1 VPDLADAISKYN
13 CSEKG
18 KMCYYFGLF
27 GNTKNEGG
35 RKTIV
40 MTRRNVIII
49 GSAGRDFH
57 NFNVFFRNNKLYNVV
72 GFTGS
77 QQIPGISGKRYP
89 PELSGELY
97 PEGIPVYAE
106 EELPRLIKEL
116 NVDDCVFAYS
126 DVSYQ
131 HVMHIGAIVNA
142 AGASYMMLGPKD
154 SMLKSKRPVIAV
166 CAVRTGSGKSQT
178 SRRIIELLKK
188 KGLKVIAIRHPMPYG
203 ELTKQRVQRLAQ
215 LGDLKKHNCTI
226 EEIEE
231 YEPHLA
237 RGTTV
242 YAGADYLAILKAAE
256 ADPEGCDVIVWDGGN
271 NDFPFFQPDL
281 MVTVADPHRAG
292 HEVSYYAGEI
302 NLRMAD
308 VVVVNKIDSA
318 APENVRKVRE
328 SVATVNPNATV
339 VDAASVIRIDNP
351 NLIKGKRVLVIED
364 GPTLT
369 HGGMAY
375 GAGTIAA
382 RQGGAAEI
390 VDPRPYAVE
399 SIAETFRKYP
409 TTGPVL
415 PAIGYSPHQLR
426 HLETTINRVDC
437 DAVMVATPI
446 DLSRIIDIRKPNT
459 RVSYEL
465 QEIGTP
471 NLEDI
476 LAEFARA
483 HNLPQSRKNDRS
495 QSATRTCHSTSPRK
509 KRQ

>member
-1 VPDLADAISKYN
+1 
-13 CSEKG
+13 
-18 KMCYYFGLF
+18 MCYYFGLF
-27 GNTKNEGG
+27 RNTKNGSW

-40 MTRRNVIII
+40 MARRNVIII

-57 NFNVFFRNNKLYNVV
+57 NFNIFFRNNKRYNVV

-89 PELSGELY
+89 SELSGDLY
-97 PEGIPVYAE
+97 PEGIPIYAE
-106 EELPRLIKEL
+106 EELPRLIREL

-142 AGASYMMLGPKD
+142 AGATYTMLGPRD
-154 SMLKSKRPVIAV
+154 TMLRSSKPIVAV

-178 SRRIIELLKK
+178 SRRVIELLKK
-188 KGLKVIAIRHPMPYG
+188 KGLKAIAIRHPMPYG
-203 ELTKQRVQRLAQ
+203 ELSKQRVQRLAQ
-215 LGDLKKHNCTI
+215 LDDLKKHNCTI

-256 ADPEGCDVIVWDGGN
+256 ADPEGCDIIVWDGGN
-271 NDFPFFQPDL
+271 NDFPFFLPDL
-281 MVTVADPHRAG
+281 MITVADPHRAG
-292 HEVSYYAGEI
+292 HELSYYPGEI
-302 NLRMAD
+302 NLRTAD
-308 VVVVNKIDSA
+308 VVIINKIDSA
-318 APENVRKVRE
+318 SPENVGKVRD
-328 SVATVNPNATV
+328 SITTVNPNATV
-339 VDAASVIRIDNP
+339 VDAASVIHIDNP

-390 VDPRPYAVE
+390 VDPKPYAVE
-399 SIAETFRKYP
+399 SIAEAFSHYP
-409 TTGPVL
+409 SIGPIL
-415 PAIGYSPHQLR
+415 PAIGYSTHQLQ

-446 DLSRIIDIRKPNT
+446 NLSRIIDIRKPHT

-465 QEIGTP
+465 QEVGRP

-476 LAEFARA
+476 LSEFARA
-483 HNLPQSRKNDRS
+483 HNLPQSSKDAANQGATYTRH
-495 QSATRTCHSTSPRK
+495 SASLRK
-509 KRQ
+509 KTQ

>member
-1 VPDLADAISKYN
+1 
-13 CSEKG
+13 
-18 KMCYYFGLF
+18 
-27 GNTKNEGG
+27 
-35 RKTIV
+35 
-40 MTRRNVIII
+40 MTRRNVIVI

-57 NFNVFFRNNKLYNVV
+57 NFNMFFRNNKRYNVV

-77 QQIPGISGKRYP
+77 QQIPGISGKKYP
-89 PELSGELY
+89 PELSGALY
-97 PEGIPVYAE
+97 PEGIPIYAE

-116 NVDDCVFAYS
+116 NVDDCVFAYT

-142 AGASYMMLGPKD
+142 AGATYTMLGPKD
-154 SMLKSKRPVIAV
+154 TMLKSSRPIIAV

-178 SRRIIELLKK
+178 SRKIIELLKK
-188 KGLKVIAIRHPMPYG
+188 KGLRAVVVRHPMPYG
-203 ELTKQRVQRLAQ
+203 ELARQRMQRLAQ

-231 YEPHLA
+231 YEPHLVQ
-237 RGTTV
+237 GTIV
-242 YAGADYLAILKAAE
+242 YAGADYLAILKAAQR
-256 ADPEGCDVIVWDGGN
+256 DPEGCDVIVWDGGN

-281 MVTVADPHRAG
+281 MIVVADPHRPG

-308 VVVVNKIDSA
+308 VVVINKVDSA

-328 SVATVNPNATV
+328 NVVAANPDATLV
-339 VDAASVIRIDNP
+339 EAASVIRIDNP
-351 NLIKGKRVLVIED
+351 KLIKGKKVLVIED

-382 RQGGAAEI
+382 RQGGAAEL

-399 SIAETFRKYP
+399 SIAEAFRKYP
-409 TTGPVL
+409 GIGPVL
-415 PAIGYSPHQLR
+415 PAIGYSTRQLQ
-426 HLETTINRVDC
+426 HLETTIDRVDC

-446 DLSRIIDIRKPNT
+446 DLGRIINIRKPHT

-465 QEIGTP
+465 QEVGTP

-476 LAEFARA
+476 LTDFARA
-483 HNLPQSRKNDRS
+483 HNLPRSCKKNGS
-495 QSATRTCHSTSPRK
+495 
-509 KRQ
+509 

>member
-1 VPDLADAISKYN
+1 
-13 CSEKG
+13 
-18 KMCYYFGLF
+18 M
-27 GNTKNEGG
+27 TK
-35 RKTIV
+35 
-40 MTRRNVIII
+40 RNVIIM

-57 NFNVFFRNNKLYNVV
+57 NFNVFFRDNKRYNVV

-77 QQIPGISGKRYP
+77 QQIPGISGKKYP

-97 PEGIPVYAE
+97 PEGIPIYAE
-106 EELPRLIKEL
+106 EELPRLIREL

-142 AGASYMMLGPKD
+142 AGATYMMLGPKD
-154 SMLKSKRPVIAV
+154 TMLRSSKPVIAV

-178 SRRIIELLKK
+178 SRKVIELLKNR
-188 KGLKVIAIRHPMPYG
+188 GLRAIAVRHPMPYG
-203 ELTKQRVQRLAQ
+203 ELSKQRVQRLAQ
-215 LGDLKKHNCTI
+215 LSDLKKHNCTI

-231 YEPHLA
+231 YELHLV
-237 RGTTV
+237 RGTVV

-256 ADPEGCDVIVWDGGN
+256 KDPAGCDAIVWDGGN

-281 MVTVADPHRAG
+281 MITVADPHRVG

-308 VVVVNKIDSA
+308 VVVINKIDSA

-328 SVATVNPNATV
+328 TIATVNPTATLV
-339 VDAASVIRIDNP
+339 NAASVIQIDNR

-399 SIAETFRKYP
+399 SIAEAFKNYSSI
-409 TTGPVL
+409 GPIL
-415 PAIGYSPHQLR
+415 PAIGYSARQLQ

-437 DAVMVATPI
+437 DAVVVATPI
-446 DLSRIIDIRKPNT
+446 DLSRIINIKKPYT

-465 QEIGTP
+465 QEVGTP
-471 NLEDI
+471 DLDDI
-476 LAEFARA
+476 LSDFVRV
-483 HNLPQSRKNDRS
+483 HDLPPVSGYNRRQNT
-495 QSATRTCHSTSPRK
+495 TRTHRRAQRGA

>member
-1 VPDLADAISKYN
+1 MV
-13 CSEKG
+13 
-18 KMCYYFGLF
+18 
-27 GNTKNEGG
+27 
-35 RKTIV
+35 
-40 MTRRNVIII
+40 RRNVIII

-57 NFNVFFRNNKLYNVV
+57 NFNVFFRTNKRYNVV

-77 QQIPGISGKRYP
+77 QQIPDISGKRYP
-89 PELSGELY
+89 TELSGELY
-97 PEGIPVYAE
+97 PEGIPIYAE

-142 AGASYMMLGPKD
+142 AGATYMMLGPKD
-154 SMLKSKRPVIAV
+154 TMLKGSSPVIAV
-166 CAVRTGSGKSQT
+166 CAVRTGAGKSQT

-188 KGLKVIAIRHPMPYG
+188 KGLRVIAVRHPMPYG
-203 ELTKQRVQRLAQ
+203 ELMKQRVQRLAE
-215 LGDLKKHNCTI
+215 LDDLKKHNCTI

-231 YEPHLA
+231 YEPHLV
-237 RGTTV
+237 RGTIV
-242 YAGADYLAILKAAE
+242 YAGADYGAILKAAE
-256 ADPEGCDVIVWDGGN
+256 GDPEGCDVIVWDGGN

-292 HEVSYYAGEI
+292 HEVSYYPGEI

-308 VVVVNKIDSA
+308 VVVINKIDSA
-318 APENVRKVRE
+318 APENVQKVRE
-328 SVATVNPNATV
+328 SIAMANPNATMV
-339 VDAASVIRIDNP
+339 NAASVIQIENP
-351 NLIKGKRVLVIED
+351 KLVKGRRVLVIED

-382 RQGGAAEI
+382 RQGGASEL

-399 SIAETFRKYP
+399 SIAQAFKKYP
-409 TTGPVL
+409 TIGPIL
-415 PAIGYSPHQLR
+415 PAIGYSTRQLQ

-437 DAVMVATPI
+437 DTVMVATPI
-446 DLSRIIDIRKPNT
+446 DLSRIIDIRKPHT

-465 QEIGTP
+465 QEVGTP

-476 LAEFARA
+476 LSEFARA
-483 HNLPQSRKNDRS
+483 HDLVQGSENDGS
-495 QSATRTCHSTSPRK
+495 QSATYTSRSERPGK

>member
-1 VPDLADAISKYN
+1 MAK
-13 CSEKG
+13 
-18 KMCYYFGLF
+18 
-27 GNTKNEGG
+27 
-35 RKTIV
+35 
-40 MTRRNVIII
+40 RNVIII

-57 NFNVFFRNNKLYNVV
+57 NFNVFFKNNERYNVV

-97 PEGIPVYAE
+97 PDGIPICAE
-106 EELPRLIKEL
+106 EELPRLIEEL
-116 NVDDCVFAYS
+116 NIDDCVFAYS

-142 AGASYMMLGPKD
+142 AGASYIMLGPKD
-154 SMLKSKRPVIAV
+154 TLLKSSRPVVAV
-166 CAVRTGSGKSQT
+166 CAVRTGAGKSQT
-178 SRRIIELLKK
+178 SRRIVELLKK

-203 ELTKQRVQRLAQ
+203 ELTKQKVQRLRE
-215 LGDLKKHNCTI
+215 LDDLKKHNCTI

-237 RGTTV
+237 RGTIV

-281 MVTVADPHRAG
+281 MITVADPHRAG
-292 HEVSYYAGEI
+292 HEVAYYPGEI

-318 APENVRKVRE
+318 ATENVRKVRE
-328 SVATVNPNATV
+328 SITAVNPGATV
-339 VDAASVIRIDNP
+339 VNAASVIQIENP
-351 NLIKGKRVLVIED
+351 KLVKGKRVLVIED

-390 VDPRPYAVE
+390 VDPRPYAVK
-399 SIAETFRKYP
+399 SIAEAFKKYP
-409 TTGPVL
+409 SVGPIL
-415 PAIGYSPHQLR
+415 PAIGYSTRQLQ
-426 HLETTINRVDC
+426 HLETTINEVDC
-437 DAVMVATPI
+437 DAVLVATPI
-446 DLSRIIDIRKPNT
+446 NLGRIIDIKKPHT

-465 QEIGTP
+465 QELGTP
-471 NLEDI
+471 NLDEVLSD
-476 LAEFARA
+476 FVHA
-483 HNLPQSRKNDRS
+483 HNLLRSGKSNRNRTASR
-495 QSATRTCHSTSPRK
+495 TRQGTSPRK
-509 KRQ
+509 KSQ

>member
-1 VPDLADAISKYN
+1 MA
-13 CSEKG
+13 
-18 KMCYYFGLF
+18 
-27 GNTKNEGG
+27 
-35 RKTIV
+35 
-40 MTRRNVIII
+40 RRNVIIM

-57 NFNVFFRNNKLYNVV
+57 NFNVFFRNNKRYNVV

-77 QQIPGISGKRYP
+77 QQIPGISGKMYP

-97 PEGIPVYAE
+97 PEGIPIYAE

-116 NVDDCVFAYS
+116 HVDDCVFAYS
-126 DVSYQ
+126 DVPYQ

-142 AGASYMMLGPKD
+142 AGATYMMLGPKD
-154 SMLKSKRPVIAV
+154 TMLRSRRPVIAV
-166 CAVRTGSGKSQT
+166 CAVRTGAGKSQT
-178 SRRIIELLKK
+178 SRRVAEILKK
-188 KGLKVIAIRHPMPYG
+188 KDLRVIVVRHPMPYG
-203 ELTKQRVQRLAQ
+203 ELSKQRVQRLAE
-215 LGDLKKHNCTI
+215 LSDLEKHNCTI

-231 YEPHLA
+231 YEPHLV
-237 RGTTV
+237 RRTIV
-242 YAGADYLAILKAAE
+242 YAGADYMAILKAAE
-256 ADPEGCDVIVWDGGN
+256 GDPEGCDVIVWDGGN

-281 MVTVADPHRAG
+281 MIVVADPHRAG
-292 HEVSYYAGEI
+292 HEVSYYPGEV

-308 VVVVNKIDSA
+308 VAVINKVDSA

-328 SVATVNPNATV
+328 SIATVNPDATLIE
-339 VDAASVIRIDNP
+339 AASVIHIDNP
-351 NLIKGKRVLVIED
+351 SLIRGKRVLVIED
-364 GPTLT
+364 GPTVT

-382 RQGGAAEI
+382 QRGGAAEI

-399 SIAETFRKYP
+399 SIAEAFKKYP
-409 TTGPVL
+409 DIGPIL
-415 PAIGYSPHQLR
+415 PAIGYSTRQLQ

-465 QEIGTP
+465 QEVGTP

-476 LAEFARA
+476 LSDFARA
-483 HNLPQSRKNDRS
+483 HSLSRS
-495 QSATRTCHSTSPRK
+495 CK
-509 KRQ
+509 K

>member
-1 VPDLADAISKYN
+1 
-13 CSEKG
+13 
-18 KMCYYFGLF
+18 
-27 GNTKNEGG
+27 
-35 RKTIV
+35 

-57 NFNVFFRNNKLYNVV
+57 NFNVFFRNDKRYNVV
-72 GFTGS
+72 AFTGS
-77 QQIPGISGKRYP
+77 QQIPDISGKKYP

-97 PEGIPVYAE
+97 PQGIPIYAE

-116 NVDDCVFAYS
+116 HVDDCVFAYS

-142 AGASYMMLGPKD
+142 AGATYMMLGPKD
-154 SMLKSKRPVIAV
+154 TMLRSSRSVIAV
-166 CAVRTGSGKSQT
+166 CAVRTGAGKSQT

-188 KGLKVIAIRHPMPYG
+188 KGLRVIAVRHPMPYG
-203 ELTKQRVQRLAQ
+203 ELIKQRVQRLAQ

-231 YEPHLA
+231 YEPHLV
-237 RGTTV
+237 RGTIV
-242 YAGADYLAILKAAE
+242 YTGADYPAILKAAE
-256 ADPEGCDVIVWDGGN
+256 GDPEGCDVIIWDGGN
-271 NDFPFFQPDL
+271 NDFPFLQPDL

-302 NLRMAD
+302 SLRMAD
-308 VVVVNKIDSA
+308 VVVINKIDSA

-328 SVATVNPNATV
+328 SIATANPHATVIE
-339 VDAASVIRIDNP
+339 AASVIRVDDP
-351 NLIKGKRVLVIED
+351 KLIKGKRVLVIED

-399 SIAETFRKYP
+399 SIAEAFTKYP
-409 TTGPVL
+409 GIGPVL
-415 PAIGYSPHQLR
+415 PAIGYSTRQLQ

-437 DAVMVATPI
+437 DTVLVATPI
-446 DLSRIIDIRKPNT
+446 DLSRIIDIRKPHT

-465 QEIGTP
+465 QEVGTP

-476 LAEFARA
+476 LSEFGRA
-483 HNLPQSRKNDRS
+483 HNLPRGSKNDGC
-495 QSATRTCHSTSPRK
+495 QSATCSYHSSRPGK
-509 KRQ
+509 IRQ

>member
-1 VPDLADAISKYN
+1 MKGRDMLIFDSFSKA
-13 CSEKG
+13 
-18 KMCYYFGLF
+18 
-27 GNTKNEGG
+27 KNESWS
-35 RKTIV
+35 KTIV

-57 NFNVFFRNNKLYNVV
+57 NFNVFFRNNKRYNVV

-77 QQIPGISGKRYP
+77 QQVPGISGKKYP

-97 PEGIPVYAE
+97 PEGIPIYTE

-116 NVDDCVFAYS
+116 SIDDCVFAYS

-142 AGASYMMLGPKD
+142 AGATYMMLGPKD
-154 SMLKSKRPVIAV
+154 TMLKSNRPVIAV

-178 SRRIIELLKK
+178 SRRIIDLLKK
-188 KGLKVIAIRHPMPYG
+188 KGLRVIAVRHPMPYG
-203 ELTKQRVQRLAQ
+203 ELIKQRVQRLAQ

-231 YEPHLA
+231 YEPHLVQ
-237 RGTTV
+237 GTII

-256 ADPEGCDVIVWDGGN
+256 GDPEGCDVIVWDGGN

-281 MVTVADPHRAG
+281 MIVVADPHRAG
-292 HEVSYYAGEI
+292 HEVSYYAGEV

-308 VVVVNKIDSA
+308 VVVINKIDSA
-318 APENVRKVRE
+318 APENVRKLRE
-328 SVATVNPNATV
+328 SIATVNPKATLV
-339 VDAASVIRIDNP
+339 GAASVIRIGDP
-351 NLIKGKRVLVIED
+351 KLIKGRRVLVIED

-382 RQGGAAEI
+382 RQGRAAELI
-390 VDPRPYAVE
+390 DPRPYAVE
-399 SIAETFRKYP
+399 SIAEAFRNYP
-409 TTGPVL
+409 SIGPVL
-415 PAIGYSPHQLR
+415 PAIGYSTRQLQ
-426 HLETTINRVDC
+426 HLEMTINRVDC
-437 DAVMVATPI
+437 DVVIVATPI
-446 DLSRIIDIRKPNT
+446 DLSRIIDIRKPHT

-465 QEIGTP
+465 QELGTP

-476 LAEFARA
+476 LSEFARA
-483 HNLPQSRKNDRS
+483 HNLPQGPENNRN
-495 QSATRTCHSTSPRK
+495 QSATCTHHSPSPGK

>member
-1 VPDLADAISKYN
+1 MA
-13 CSEKG
+13 
-18 KMCYYFGLF
+18 
-27 GNTKNEGG
+27 
-35 RKTIV
+35 
-40 MTRRNVIII
+40 RRNVIII

-57 NFNVFFRNNKLYNVV
+57 NFNVFFRSNKHYNIV

-97 PEGIPVYAE
+97 PEGIPVYPE
-106 EELPRLIKEL
+106 EELPQLIERL

-142 AGASYMMLGPKD
+142 AGATYMMLGPKD
-154 SMLKSKRPVIAV
+154 TMLKSSRPVVAV
-166 CAVRTGSGKSQT
+166 CAVRTGAGKSQT
-178 SRRIIELLKK
+178 SRRVIELLKK
-188 KGLKVIAIRHPMPYG
+188 KALRVIAVRHPMPYG
-203 ELTKQRVQRLAQ
+203 ELSKQRVQRLAQ

-231 YEPHLA
+231 YEPHLV
-237 RGTTV
+237 RGTIV

-256 ADPEGCDVIVWDGGN
+256 RDLEGCDVIVWDGGN

-281 MVTVADPHRAG
+281 LVTVADPHRAG

-318 APENVRKVRE
+318 APDNVRKVKE
-328 SVATVNPNATV
+328 TIATVNPNATLV
-339 VDAASVIRIDNP
+339 NAASVIHIDNP

-364 GPTLT
+364 GPTTT

-382 RQGGAAEI
+382 RQAGAAEL
-390 VDPRPYAVE
+390 VDPRPYAVK
-399 SIAETFRKYP
+399 SIAEAFNKYP
-409 TTGPVL
+409 GIGPIL
-415 PAIGYSPHQLR
+415 PAIGYSTAQLQ
-426 HLETTINRVDC
+426 HLETTITRVDC
-437 DAVMVATPI
+437 DAVVVATPI
-446 DLSRIIDIRKPNT
+446 DLSRIISIRKPYT

-465 QEIGTP
+465 QELGTP

-476 LAEFARA
+476 LSEFAGA
-483 HNLPQSRKNDRS
+483 HNLPRGSLNRRKQTAAS
-495 QSATRTCHSTSPRK
+495 THHSTSPRK

>member
-1 VPDLADAISKYN
+1 
-13 CSEKG
+13 
-18 KMCYYFGLF
+18 
-27 GNTKNEGG
+27 
-35 RKTIV
+35 
-40 MTRRNVIII
+40 MTRRKVMII

-57 NFNVFFRNNKLYNVV
+57 NFNVFFRADRRYDVV

-77 QQIPGISGKRYP
+77 QQIPGISGKTYP

-97 PEGIPVYAE
+97 PGGIPIYAE
-106 EELPRLIKEL
+106 EELPRLIEEL
-116 NVDDCVFAYS
+116 KVDDCVFAYT

-142 AGASYMMLGPKD
+142 AGATYMMLGPKD
-154 SMLKSKRPVIAV
+154 TMLRSSKPVIAV

-178 SRRIIELLKK
+178 SRKIVELLKK
-188 KGLKVIAIRHPMPYG
+188 KGLTVIAVRHPMPYG
-203 ELTKQRVQRLAQ
+203 ELSKQRVQRLAR

-231 YEPHLA
+231 YEPHLVQ
-237 RGTTV
+237 GTVV
-242 YAGADYLAILKAAE
+242 YAGADYQAILKAVE

-281 MVTVADPHRAG
+281 MVVVADPHRAG

-302 NLRMAD
+302 NLRMAH
-308 VVVVNKIDSA
+308 VVIINKIDSA
-318 APENVRKVRE
+318 SLENVRKVRE
-328 SVATVNPNATV
+328 SIATANPDATLV
-339 VDAASVIRIDNP
+339 EAASVIRIDDP
-351 NLIKGKRVLVIED
+351 ELIKGRRVLVIED

-382 RQGGAAEI
+382 RQGGAAEL

-399 SIAETFRKYP
+399 TIAEAFRKYP
-409 TTGPVL
+409 GTGPVL
-415 PAIGYSPHQLR
+415 PAIGYSPRQLQ

-437 DAVMVATPI
+437 DAVIVATPI
-446 DLSRIIDIRKPNT
+446 DLSRIIDIRKPHT

-465 QEIGTP
+465 QEVGRP
-471 NLEDI
+471 NLED
-476 LAEFARA
+476 LLSDFKRA
-483 HNLPQSRKNDRS
+483 HNLLPGSPGDRCR
-495 QSATRTCHSTSPRK
+495 SAAHTRQRARPGE

>member
-1 VPDLADAISKYN
+1 
-13 CSEKG
+13 
-18 KMCYYFGLF
+18 
-27 GNTKNEGG
+27 
-35 RKTIV
+35 

-57 NFNVFFRNNKLYNVV
+57 NFNVFFRNNKRYNVV

-77 QQIPGISGKRYP
+77 QQVPGISGKKYP

-97 PEGIPVYAE
+97 PEGIPIYAE

-116 NVDDCVFAYS
+116 SIDDCVFAYS

-142 AGASYMMLGPKD
+142 AGATYIMLGPKD
-154 SMLKSKRPVIAV
+154 TMLKSNRPIIAV

-188 KGLKVIAIRHPMPYG
+188 RGLRVIAVRHPMPYG
-203 ELTKQRVQRLAQ
+203 ELIKQRVQRLSQ

-231 YEPHLA
+231 YEPHLV
-237 RGTTV
+237 RGTIV

-256 ADPEGCDVIVWDGGN
+256 RDAEGCDVIVWDGGN

-281 MVTVADPHRAG
+281 MITVADPHRAG
-292 HEVSYYAGEI
+292 HEVSYYAGEV

-308 VVVVNKIDSA
+308 VVVINKIDSA

-328 SVATVNPNATV
+328 SIATVNPNATLV
-339 VDAASVIRIDNP
+339 NAASVIQIDNP
-351 NLIKGKRVLVIED
+351 NLIKGKKVLVIED

-382 RQGGAAEI
+382 QQGSAAELI
-390 VDPRPYAVE
+390 DPRPYAVE
-399 SIAETFRKYP
+399 SIAEAFRNYP
-409 TTGPVL
+409 SIGPAL
-415 PAIGYSPHQLR
+415 PAIGYSTRQLQ

-437 DAVMVATPI
+437 DVVIVATPI
-446 DLSRIIDIRKPNT
+446 DLSRIINIRKPHT

-465 QEIGTP
+465 QELGTP
-471 NLEDI
+471 DLEDI
-476 LAEFARA
+476 LSEFART
-483 HNLPQSRKNDRS
+483 HNLSQDCQNDGS
-495 QSATRTCHSTSPRK
+495 QSAIYTYDSAWPGK

>member
-1 VPDLADAISKYN
+1 MAK
-13 CSEKG
+13 
-18 KMCYYFGLF
+18 
-27 GNTKNEGG
+27 
-35 RKTIV
+35 
-40 MTRRNVIII
+40 RNVIII

-57 NFNVFFRNNKLYNVV
+57 NFNVFFKNNRRYNVI

-97 PEGIPVYAE
+97 PDGIPIYAE

-116 NVDDCVFAYS
+116 NIDDCIFAYS

-142 AGASYMMLGPKD
+142 AGATYVMLGPKD
-154 SMLKSKRPVIAV
+154 TLLKSSRPVVAV
-166 CAVRTGSGKSQT
+166 CAVRTGAGKSQT
-178 SRRIIELLKK
+178 SRRIVELLKK

-203 ELTKQRVQRLAQ
+203 ELTKQKVQRLRE
-215 LGDLKKHNCTI
+215 LDDLKKHKCTI

-237 RGTTV
+237 RGTIV

-281 MVTVADPHRAG
+281 MITVADPHRAG
-292 HEVSYYAGEI
+292 HEVTYYPGEI

-318 APENVRKVRE
+318 ASENVRKVRE
-328 SVATVNPNATV
+328 SITAVNPEATV
-339 VDAASVIRIDNP
+339 VNAASVIQIENP
-351 NLIKGKRVLVIED
+351 KLVKGKRVLVIED

-382 RQGGAAEI
+382 RHGGAAKI

-399 SIAETFRKYP
+399 SIAEAFKKYP
-409 TTGPVL
+409 SIGPIL
-415 PAIGYSPHQLR
+415 PAIGYSTSQLQ
-426 HLETTINRVDC
+426 HLETTINKVNC
-437 DAVMVATPI
+437 DAVLVATPI
-446 DLSRIIDIRKPNT
+446 NLSRIIDIRKPHT

-465 QEIGTP
+465 QELGTP
-471 NLEDI
+471 NLDEVLSD
-476 LAEFARA
+476 FMHD
-483 HNLPQSRKNDRS
+483 HNLLRGPKSNRNRSASRTHHR
-495 QSATRTCHSTSPRK
+495 TSPRK
-509 KRQ
+509 KSQ

>member
-1 VPDLADAISKYN
+1 
-13 CSEKG
+13 
-18 KMCYYFGLF
+18 
-27 GNTKNEGG
+27 
-35 RKTIV
+35 

-57 NFNVFFRNNKLYNVV
+57 NFNVFFRNNKRYNVV

-77 QQIPGISGKRYP
+77 QQIPGISGKTYP

-97 PEGIPVYAE
+97 PEGIPIFAE
-106 EELPRLIKEL
+106 AELPRLIKES

-142 AGASYMMLGPKD
+142 AGATYMMLGPKD
-154 SMLKSKRPVIAV
+154 TMLRSNRPVIAV
-166 CAVRTGSGKSQT
+166 CAVRTGAGKSQT
-178 SRRIIELLKK
+178 SRRVIELLKK
-188 KGLKVIAIRHPMPYG
+188 TDLRVIAVRHPMPYG
-203 ELTKQRVQRLAQ
+203 ELSKQRVQRLAQ
-215 LGDLKKHNCTI
+215 LWDLKKYNCTI

-231 YEPHLA
+231 YEPHLV
-237 RGTTV
+237 RGTIV
-242 YAGADYLAILKAAE
+242 YAGADYGAILKAAE
-256 ADPEGCDVIVWDGGN
+256 GDPEGCDVIVWDGGN

-281 MVTVADPHRAG
+281 MITVADPHRAG

-308 VVVVNKIDSA
+308 VVVINKIDSA
-318 APENVRKVRE
+318 APENVRKVKE
-328 SVATVNPNATV
+328 SIATVNPNATLV
-339 VDAASVIRIDNP
+339 SAASVIQVDNP

-382 RQGGAAEI
+382 RQGGAAEL

-399 SIAETFRKYP
+399 SIAEAFSNYP
-409 TTGPVL
+409 SIGPVL
-415 PAIGYSPHQLR
+415 PAIGYSTRQLQ

-437 DAVMVATPI
+437 DVVMVATPI
-446 DLSRIIDIRKPNT
+446 DLSRIINIRKPHT

-465 QEIGTP
+465 QELGTP

-476 LAEFARA
+476 LSEFACA
-483 HNLPQSRKNDRS
+483 HNFPQGSENNSK
-495 QSATRTCHSTSPRK
+495 QSTTRTYHGESPRK

>member
-1 VPDLADAISKYN
+1 
-13 CSEKG
+13 
-18 KMCYYFGLF
+18 M
-27 GNTKNEGG
+27 KNEGC
-35 RKTIV
+35 RSTNV

-77 QQIPGISGKRYP
+77 QQIPGISGKKYP

-97 PEGIPVYAE
+97 PEGIPIYAE
-106 EELPRLIKEL
+106 EELPRLIREL

-142 AGASYMMLGPKD
+142 AGPTYMMLGPKD
-154 SMLKSKRPVIAV
+154 TMLKSSRPVVAV

-178 SRRIIELLKK
+178 SRRIVELLKK
-188 KGLKVIAIRHPMPYG
+188 QGLRVITVRHPMPYG
-203 ELTKQRVQRLAQ
+203 ELMKQRVQRLAE
-215 LGDLKKHNCTI
+215 LDDLQKHNCTI

-231 YEPHLA
+231 YEPHLV
-237 RGTTV
+237 RGTIV
-242 YAGADYLAILKAAE
+242 YAGADYLAILEAAE
-256 ADPEGCDVIVWDGGN
+256 TDPEGCDVIVWDGGN
-271 NDFPFFQPDL
+271 NDFPFFRPDL
-281 MVTVADPHRAG
+281 MIVVADPHRAG

-318 APENVRKVRE
+318 APEDVRKVRE
-328 SVATVNPNATV
+328 SIATVNPDATLV
-339 VDAASVIRIDNP
+339 NAASVIRIDDP
-351 NLIKGKRVLVIED
+351 KLVKGKRVLVIED
-364 GPTLT
+364 GPTVT
-369 HGGMAY
+369 HGGMPY

-382 RQGGAAEI
+382 RQAGAAEL

-399 SIAETFRKYP
+399 SIAEAFRNYP
-409 TTGPVL
+409 SIGPIL
-415 PAIGYSPHQLR
+415 PAIGYSKLQLQ
-426 HLETTINRVDC
+426 HLEITINRVDC

-446 DLSRIIDIRKPNT
+446 DLSRIIAIRKPHT

-465 QEIGTP
+465 QEMGTP
-471 NLEDI
+471 NLENI
-476 LAEFARA
+476 LSEFAGA
-483 HNLPQSRKNDRS
+483 HNLPQRRKDDGRQSVTYIS
-495 QSATRTCHSTSPRK
+495 QGTQPKK

>member
-1 VPDLADAISKYN
+1 
-13 CSEKG
+13 
-18 KMCYYFGLF
+18 
-27 GNTKNEGG
+27 
-35 RKTIV
+35 

-57 NFNVFFRNNKLYNVV
+57 NFNVFFRNNKRYNVV

-97 PEGIPVYAE
+97 PEGIPIYAE
-106 EELPRLIKEL
+106 EELPRLIEEL
-116 NVDDCVFAYS
+116 NVNDCVFAYT

-142 AGASYMMLGPKD
+142 AGATYMMLGPKD
-154 SMLKSKRPVIAV
+154 TMLRSSRPVIAV

-188 KGLKVIAIRHPMPYG
+188 KGLRVIAVRHPMPYG
-203 ELTKQRVQRLAQ
+203 ELTKQRVQRLSQ
-215 LGDLKKHNCTI
+215 LDDLKKHNCTI

-237 RGTTV
+237 RGSIV

-271 NDFPFFQPDL
+271 NDFPFFQPNL
-281 MVTVADPHRAG
+281 MITVADPHRAG
-292 HEVSYYAGEI
+292 HEISYYAGEI

-308 VVVVNKIDSA
+308 VVIINKIDSA
-318 APENVRKVRE
+318 APGNVRKVRE
-328 SVATVNPNATV
+328 TVATVNPKASV
-339 VDAASVIRIDNP
+339 VDAASVIQIDDP

-382 RQGGAAEI
+382 RQGGAAEL

-399 SIAETFRKYP
+399 SIAEAFKKYP
-409 TTGPVL
+409 SIGPIL
-415 PAIGYSPHQLR
+415 PAIGYSPRQLQ
-426 HLETTINRVDC
+426 HLKTTINMVDC

-446 DLSRIIDIRKPNT
+446 NLSRIIDIRKPHT

-465 QEIGTP
+465 QEVGKP

-476 LAEFARA
+476 LSEFARA
-483 HNLPQSRKNDRS
+483 HNLPQDPENNRY
-495 QSATRTCHSTSPRK
+495 QSATSSYHSAGPGK

>member
-1 VPDLADAISKYN
+1 
-13 CSEKG
+13 
-18 KMCYYFGLF
+18 M
-27 GNTKNEGG
+27 TK
-35 RKTIV
+35 RK
-40 MTRRNVIII
+40 VIII

-57 NFNVFFRNNKLYNVV
+57 NFNVFFRNNKRYNVV

-77 QQIPGISGKRYP
+77 QQVPGISGKKYP

-97 PEGIPVYAE
+97 PEGIPIYAE

-116 NVDDCVFAYS
+116 NIDECVFAYS

-142 AGASYMMLGPKD
+142 AGATYMMLGPKD
-154 SMLKSKRPVIAV
+154 TMLKSRRPVIAV

-188 KGLKVIAIRHPMPYG
+188 KGLRVIAVRHPMPYG
-203 ELTKQRVQRLAQ
+203 ELLKQKVQRLAQ
-215 LGDLKKHNCTI
+215 LDDLKKHNCTI

-231 YEPHLA
+231 YEPHLV
-237 RGTTV
+237 RGTIV

-256 ADPEGCDVIVWDGGN
+256 EDPEGCDVIVWDGGN

-281 MVTVADPHRAG
+281 MITVADPHRAG
-292 HEVSYYAGEI
+292 HEVSYYPGEI

-308 VVVVNKIDSA
+308 VVVINKIDSA
-318 APENVRKVRE
+318 APENVRKVKE
-328 SVATVNPNATV
+328 SIATVNPNATLV
-339 VDAASVIRIDNP
+339 SAASVIHIDNP
-351 NLIKGKRVLVIED
+351 NLIKGRRVLVIED

-382 RQGGAAEI
+382 RQAGAAKL

-399 SIAETFRKYP
+399 SIAEAFRNYP
-409 TTGPVL
+409 GIGPIL
-415 PAIGYSPHQLR
+415 PAIGYSSLQLQ
-426 HLETTINRVDC
+426 HLETTINKVDC
-437 DAVMVATPI
+437 DAVVVATPI
-446 DLSRIIDIRKPNT
+446 DLSRIIDIRKPHT

-465 QEIGTP
+465 QEVGTP

-476 LAEFARA
+476 LSEFART
-483 HNLPQSRKNDRS
+483 HNLSQGCANDKS
-495 QSATRTCHSTSPRK
+495 QSASRTHHSASPGEKRK
-509 KRQ
+509 

>member
-1 VPDLADAISKYN
+1 MA
-13 CSEKG
+13 
-18 KMCYYFGLF
+18 
-27 GNTKNEGG
+27 
-35 RKTIV
+35 
-40 MTRRNVIII
+40 RRNVIII

-57 NFNVFFRNNKLYNVV
+57 NFNVFFRNNKRYNVV

-97 PEGIPVYAE
+97 PEGIPIYAE
-106 EELPRLIKEL
+106 EELPHLIKEL
-116 NVDDCVFAYS
+116 NVDDCIFAYS

-142 AGASYMMLGPKD
+142 AGATYIMLGPKD
-154 SMLKSKRPVIAV
+154 TMLRSNKPVIAV
-166 CAVRTGSGKSQT
+166 CAVRTGAGKSQT
-178 SRRIIELLKK
+178 SRRVIELLKK
-188 KGLKVIAIRHPMPYG
+188 KGLRVIAVRHPMPYG
-203 ELTKQRVQRLAQ
+203 ELLKQKVQRFAQ
-215 LGDLKKHNCTI
+215 LDDLKKHNCTI

-237 RGTTV
+237 RGTIV
-242 YAGADYLAILKAAE
+242 YAGADYPAILKAAE
-256 ADPEGCDVIVWDGGN
+256 DDPEGCDVIVWDGGN

-281 MVTVADPHRAG
+281 MITVADPHRAG

-302 NLRMAD
+302 NLRLAD
-308 VVVVNKIDSA
+308 VVVINKIDSA
-318 APENVRKVRE
+318 TPENVRKVKE
-328 SVATVNPNATV
+328 SIATVNPNATIV
-339 VDAASVIRIDNP
+339 SAASVIQIENP
-351 NLIKGKRVLVIED
+351 KLIKGKKVLVIED

-399 SIAETFRKYP
+399 SIAEAFSHYP
-409 TTGPVL
+409 SIGPIL
-415 PAIGYSPHQLR
+415 PAIGYSTHQLQ

-446 DLSRIIDIRKPNT
+446 NLSRIINIKKPHT

-465 QEIGTP
+465 QELGTP

-476 LAEFARA
+476 VSEFARA
-483 HNLPQSRKNDRS
+483 HNFPQGSENNRN
-495 QSATRTCHSTSPRK
+495 QSATRTYHSASPGK

>member
-1 VPDLADAISKYN
+1 MV
-13 CSEKG
+13 
-18 KMCYYFGLF
+18 
-27 GNTKNEGG
+27 
-35 RKTIV
+35 
-40 MTRRNVIII
+40 RRNVIII

-57 NFNVFFRNNKLYNVV
+57 NFNVFFRNNKGYNVI

-77 QQIPGISGKRYP
+77 QQIPGISGKKYP

-97 PEGIPVYAE
+97 PEGIPIYAE

-116 NVDDCVFAYS
+116 NINDCVFAYS
-126 DVSYQ
+126 DVSYR

-142 AGASYMMLGPKD
+142 AGATYIMLGPKD
-154 SMLKSKRPVIAV
+154 TMLKSHKPVIAV

-178 SRRIIELLKK
+178 SRRVIELLKK

-203 ELTKQRVQRLAQ
+203 ELTKQRVQRLTQ
-215 LGDLKKHNCTI
+215 LGDLKKQNCTI

-237 RGTTV
+237 QGTIV

-256 ADPEGCDVIVWDGGN
+256 AEPEGCDVIVWDGGN

-281 MVTVADPHRAG
+281 MITVADPHRAG

-308 VVVVNKIDSA
+308 VVIINKIDSA

-328 SVATVNPNATV
+328 SITTVNPKATV
-339 VDAASVIRIDNP
+339 VNAASVIQIENP
-351 NLIKGKRVLVIED
+351 KLIKGKRVLVIED

-382 RQGGAAEI
+382 RHGGAVEI

-399 SIAETFRKYP
+399 SIAEAFSNYP
-409 TTGPVL
+409 SIGPIL
-415 PAIGYSPHQLR
+415 PAIGYSKLQLQ

-437 DAVMVATPI
+437 DAVLVATPI
-446 DLSRIIDIRKPNT
+446 NLSRIIDIRKPHT

-465 QEIGTP
+465 QEVETP
-471 NLEDI
+471 SLEDV
-476 LAEFARA
+476 LSEFVRA
-483 HNLPQSRKNDRS
+483 HKLPQISKSNRG
-495 QSATRTCHSTSPRK
+495 QSAAYIHHNTSRGK

>member
-1 VPDLADAISKYN
+1 M
-13 CSEKG
+13 SEEDMLIFDPFRKG
-18 KMCYYFGLF
+18 KNKGW
-27 GNTKNEGG
+27 
-35 RKTIV
+35 RRTIV

-57 NFNVFFRNNKLYNVV
+57 NFNVFFRNNKRYNVI

-77 QQIPGISGKRYP
+77 QQIPGISGKTYP
-89 PELSGELY
+89 SELSGELY
-97 PEGIPVYAE
+97 PKGIPIYAE
-106 EELPRLIKEL
+106 DELPRLIKDF

-154 SMLKSKRPVIAV
+154 TMLRSSCPVIAV

-178 SRRIIELLKK
+178 SRRIIEILKK
-188 KGLKVIAIRHPMPYG
+188 KGLRAIAVRHPMPYG
-203 ELTKQRVQRLAQ
+203 ELSKQRLQRLAQ
-215 LGDLKKHNCTI
+215 LDDLKKHNCTV

-237 RGTTV
+237 RGTIV
-242 YAGADYLAILKAAE
+242 YAGADYEVILRAAE
-256 ADPEGCDVIVWDGGN
+256 RDPQGCDVIVWDGGN

-292 HEVSYYAGEI
+292 HEVSYYAGEV

-308 VVVVNKIDSA
+308 VVVINKIDSA
-318 APENVRKVRE
+318 PPESVRKLRE
-328 SVATVNPNATV
+328 SIATVNPNATV
-339 VDAASVIRIDNP
+339 IDAASAIRIDNP
-351 NLIKGKRVLVIED
+351 KLIKGRKVLVIED

-382 RQGGAAEI
+382 EQGGAAEL

-409 TTGPVL
+409 GTGPVL
-415 PAIGYSPHQLR
+415 PAIGYSKRQLQ
-426 HLETTINRVDC
+426 HLETTINGVDC
-437 DAVMVATPI
+437 DTVMVATPI
-446 DLSRIIDIRKPNT
+446 DLSRIIDIRKPHT

-465 QEIGTP
+465 QELGKP

-476 LAEFARA
+476 VSEFARA
-483 HNLPQSRKNDRS
+483 HNLPRGSKNNTR
-495 QSATRTCHSTSPRK
+495 QGVTRTRHGAWAGK